1 MTLKTTAGMTS
12 PFQFTA
18 LGLVIV
24 MAVPVYAASL
34 SHTLITDVEKE
45 TSAIRGSVLSDIE
58 RARARTWNLSEVEW
72 RRYRQLMQGIR
83 GSISPGTISPIEVL
97 GIHARDEAERQRFA
111 ERWAQT
117 MHEDAE
123 RILAFQHAYDEV
135 IRRLYPGE
143 YLIDPSRLPE
153 PSEKTGSLEPG
164 DRVLFFTRIE
174 CPACDALFD
183 RLVQKID
190 AIAGIDVY
198 LTGQP
203 SGDDE
208 AVRDWATKHA
218 VQPEWVR
225 TRRVTLNHD
234 AGALKKLT
242 RGEGQVPY
250 LMRRRGEAVSPLRA
264 ADL

>member
-1 MTLKTTAGMTS
+1 MLS
-12 PFQFTA
+12 
-18 LGLVIV
+18 
-24 MAVPVYAASL
+24 VPLFAASL
-34 SHTLITDVEKE
+34 SHTPITEVEKE
-45 TSAIRGSVLSDIE
+45 TSITQGSVLSE
-58 RARARTWNLSEVEW
+58 SEQVRARTWNLSESEW

-123 RILAFQHAYDEV
+123 RILAFQHAYDEA

-143 YLIDPSRLPE
+143 RLIDPDRLPE

-164 DRVLFFTRIE
+164 DRVLFFTRAE
-174 CPACDALFD
+174 CPACDALFG
-183 RLVQKID
+183 RLIQKID
-190 AIAGIDVY
+190 VIAGIDVY
-198 LTGQP
+198 LM
-203 SGDDE
+203 GDGNANDQY
-208 AVRDWATKHA
+208 VREWARQQGIEPK
-218 VQPEWVR
+218 WVH

-234 AGALKKLT
+234 AGALDQLT
-242 RGEGQVPY
+242 HGEGQVPY
-250 LMRRRGEAVSPLRA
+250 LMRLRGEAVSQLRA